1 MLGFLAKI
9 FGSKSE
15 RDIKAIQPLVV
26 KINEHYSK
34 LSALS
39 NDELRGKTTEFK
51 DKISSFLT
59 AIDEKIS
66 ALKAEAESEDLD
78 LHQKTAIY
86 DQVDALGKDRDTE
99 LEKVLLE
106 ILPEAFAVIKETS
119 RRLSEND
126 YLEVTATQ
134 FDRDYAARKNNVKIV
149 GDKAQWANK
158 WDAAGTEVAWNMVHY
173 DVQLIGGIVLHSGKI
188 AEMATGEGKT
198 LVSTLP
204 AYLNALA
211 GQGVH
216 IVTVND
222 YLARRDSEWN
232 GPLFE
237 FHGLTVDCID
247 KHEPNS
253 EERRKAYAA
262 DITYG
267 TNNEFGFDYL
277 RDNMSQTPDQLVQ
290 RKLHFA
296 MVDEVDS
303 VLIDD
308 ARTPLIISGPIP
320 RGDEHEFYELKPRIE
335 RLVNAQKAYVTQALN
350 EAKKLINAGNS
361 GTEEGEGGLALL
373 RAYRGLPK
381 NKALIKF
388 LSESGVRGLLL
399 KTENHYMADQ
409 SKNMPKVD
417 SELYFYIDE
426 KNNQV
431 ELTEKGIELITQ
443 SGEDPHFFVLPDVG
457 TEVAELEKSDLPL
470 EEKVIQKDALM
481 RDYSVKAERI
491 HSVNQLLK
499 AYTLFEIDVEYIIDE
514 GKIKIVDEQTGRI
527 MDGRRYSDGLHQAI
541 EAKENVKVEDATQ
554 TYATVTLQNYFRMY
568 HKLCGM
574 TGTATTEAGEFWSIY
589 KLDVVEIP
597 TNRNISRI
605 DEQDYVYRTVR
616 EKYNAVAAEIQY
628 LVFPYSHYETEYETD
643 KEGNV
648 KQKDGKPVIKY
659 DQTGRPVPKLDAKG
673 GLIPAVNPETGQL
686 EPKAGRPVLV
696 GTTSVEIS
704 ELLSRMLKLRGI
716 KHNVLNAKMHQ
727 KEADIVA
734 EAGQAGTVT
743 IATNMAGRGTDI
755 KLGAGVKEAGGLA
768 IVGTERHESRR
779 VDRQLRG
786 RAGRQGDP
794 GSSQF
799 FVSLEDNLMRLFGSE
814 RISGIMVRMGIE
826 DGEVIQHSMITK
838 SIERAQ
844 KKVEENNF
852 GIRKRL
858 LEYDDVMNSQRT
870 VIYAK
875 RKNALFGE
883 RLDVDM
889 NNMVFDV
896 AEDIVS
902 EYKQEGN
909 YDGFKLEVIKNF
921 SLDTDITEKEF
932 SSTSIPQLT
941 ERLFEEAE
949 AFYARKSEAIIQQSL
964 PVLTQVYQE
973 RGEHIEQIV
982 VPFTDGIRGIQVAV
996 DLKKAIDNKGKEVVR
1011 SFEKTIVLAL
1021 IDDSWKEH
1029 LREMDDLKQ
1038 SVQNAV
1044 YEQKDPLVIYKM
1056 EAFNLFKNMLNAVN
1070 KEVVSFLY
1078 KGGIPVQQE
1087 PDQVR
1092 EAPAPVKQ
1100 PKLQTTKQEFGRE
1113 EPGIEFGDTR
1123 EAVPQQPIR
1132 KEATVGRN
1140 EPCPCG
1146 SGKKYKNCHG
1156 ANL

>member
-1 MLGFLAKI
+1 MLGFLAKV

-15 RDIKAIQPLVV
+15 RDIKSIQPLVV
-26 KINEHYSK
+26 KINEEYAK
-34 LSALS
+34 LSSKS
-39 NDELRGKTTEFK
+39 NDELRAKTIEFK
-51 DKISSFLT
+51 GRISSFL
-59 AIDEKIS
+59 ADIDAKIS
-66 ALKAEAESEDLD
+66 ALKADAEGEDVD

-86 DQVDALGKDRDTE
+86 DQVDALGKDRDAE

-106 ILPEAFAVIKETS
+106 ILPEAFAVVKETS
-119 RRLSEND
+119 RRLSENE

-134 FDRDYAARKNNVKIV
+134 FDRDYAARKSNVKIV
-149 GDKAQWANK
+149 GDKAQWANR
-158 WDAAGTEVAWNMVHY
+158 WDAAGTEVVWNMVHY

-237 FHGLTVDCID
+237 FHGISVDCID

-335 RLVNAQKAYVTQALN
+335 RLVNAQKAYVSSALN
-350 EAKKLINAGNS
+350 EAKKLINAGNT

-443 SGEDPHFFVLPDVG
+443 SGEDPNFFILPDVG

-470 EEKVIQKDALM
+470 DEKVVTKDALM

-597 TNRNISRI
+597 TNRNISRL
-605 DEQDYVYRTVR
+605 DQQDYVYRTVR
-616 EKYNAVAAEIQY
+616 EKYNAVADEIVK
-628 LVFPYSHYETEYETD
+628 LTE
-643 KEGNV
+643 
-648 KQKDGKPVIKY
+648 
-659 DQTGRPVPKLDAKG
+659 
-673 GLIPAVNPETGQL
+673 
-686 EPKAGRPVLV
+686 AGRPVLV

-734 EAGQAGTVT
+734 EAGQAGQVT

-755 KLGAGVKEAGGLA
+755 KLGPGVKDAGGLA

-814 RISGIMVRMGIE
+814 RISSIMVRMGIE

-896 AEDIVS
+896 AEDIVN
-902 EYKQEGN
+902 EYKQEAN
-909 YDGFKLEVIKNF
+909 FDGFKLEVIKNF
-921 SLDTDITEKEF
+921 SLDTAITEKEF
-932 SSTSIPQLT
+932 SSTNAAQLT
-941 ERLFEEAE
+941 EKLFEEAE
-949 AFYARKSEAIIQQSL
+949 AFYARKSEAIVQQSL
-964 PVLTQVYQE
+964 PVLTQVYEE
-973 RGEHIEQIV
+973 RGQHIEQIV

-1056 EAFNLFKNMLNAVN
+1056 EAFNLFKNMLTAVN

-1087 PDQVR
+1087 PEDVK
-1092 EAPAPVKQ
+1092 EAPAPKKQ
-1100 PKLQTTKQEFGRE
+1100 PKLQTTKQEFGQE

>member
-1 MLGFLAKI
+1 MLGFLTKI

-15 RDIKAIQPLVV
+15 RDIKALQPLVAQ
-26 KINEHYSK
+26 INEEYAK
-34 LSALS
+34 LSSLS
-39 NDELRGKTTEFK
+39 NDELRHKTVEFK
-51 DKISSFLT
+51 ATITNALAD
-59 AIDEKIS
+59 IDAKVADIK
-66 ALKAEAESEDLD
+66 LKAENQELSLQE
-78 LHQKTAIY
+78 KTAMY
-86 DQVDALGKDRDTE
+86 DEVDALGKERDVE
-99 LEKVLLE
+99 LEKVLLQ
-106 ILPEAFAVIKETS
+106 IMPAAFATVKETS
-119 RRLSEND
+119 RRLSENNE
-126 YLEVTATQ
+126 LEVTATQ
-134 FDRDYAARKNNVKIV
+134 FDRDYAARKSNVKIV
-149 GDKAQWANK
+149 GDKALWANK
-158 WDAAGTEVAWNMVHY
+158 WDASGTEVNWNMVHY
-173 DVQLIGGIVLHSGKI
+173 DVQLIGGMVLNSGKI

-237 FHGLTVDCID
+237 FHGLKVDCID

-253 EERRKAYAA
+253 QERRNAYLA

-308 ARTPLIISGPIP
+308 ARTPLIISGPVP
-320 RGDEHEFYELKPRIE
+320 FGDQHEFHELKPRIE
-335 RLVNAQKAYVTQALN
+335 RLVNAQKTYVSQALN
-350 EAKKLINAGNS
+350 EAKKLINDGKV
-361 GTEEGEGGLALL
+361 GTEEGEGGMALL
-373 RAYRGLPK
+373 RAHRGLPK
-381 NKALIKF
+381 SKALIKF
-388 LSESGVRGLLL
+388 LSEGSVRQTLL
-399 KTENHYMADQ
+399 KTENYYMAEQ
-409 SKNMPKVD
+409 SKHMPKVD
-417 SELYFYIDE
+417 AELFFYIDE

-443 SGEDPHFFVLPDVG
+443 QGEDANFFILPDVG
-457 TEVAELEKSDLPL
+457 TSIAEIEKSSLSS
-470 EEKVIQKDALM
+470 EEKIAQKDALM

-541 EAKENVKVEDATQ
+541 EAKENVKVEDASQ

-597 TNRNISRI
+597 TNRGMARI
-605 DEQDYVYRTVR
+605 DEQDYVYRTIR
-616 EKYNAVAAEIQY
+616 EKYNAVAEEIVR
-628 LVFPYSHYETEYETD
+628 LTE
-643 KEGNV
+643 
-648 KQKDGKPVIKY
+648 
-659 DQTGRPVPKLDAKG
+659 
-673 GLIPAVNPETGQL
+673 
-686 EPKAGRPVLV
+686 AGRPVLV

-734 EAGQAGTVT
+734 EAGQAGQVT

-755 KLGAGVKEAGGLA
+755 KLGAGVKDAGGLA
-768 IVGTERHESRR
+768 IIGTERHESRR

-794 GSSQF
+794 GTSQF

-814 RISGIMVRMGIE
+814 RISNIMVKMGIE
-826 DGEVIQHSMITK
+826 DGEVIQHSMITN

-852 GIRKRL
+852 GVRKRL

-875 RKNALFGE
+875 RRNALFGD

-896 AEDIVS
+896 AEDIVT
-902 EYKQEGN
+902 EYKEAANFEG
-909 YDGFKLEVIKNF
+909 FRLEVIKNF
-921 SLDTDITEKEF
+921 SSDTAITEKDF
-932 SSTSIPQLT
+932 NSKNINTLT
-941 ERLFEEAE
+941 DILFEEVTS
-949 AFYARKSEAIIQQSL
+949 FYARKSEGIMNQAL
-964 PVLTQVYQE
+964 PVLTQVFAE
-973 RGEHIEQIV
+973 RGEQIEQVV
-982 VPFTDGIRGIQVAV
+982 VPFTDGIRHIQVPV
-996 DLKKAIDNKGKEVVR
+996 DLRKAIANNGREVTKA
-1011 SFEKTIVLAL
+1011 FEKTIILAL

-1029 LREMDDLKQ
+1029 LREMDELKQ

-1056 EAFNLFKNMLNAVN
+1056 EAFNLFKGMLNIVN

-1078 KGGIPVQQE
+1078 KGGIPVHQ
-1087 PDQVR
+1087 DADDVR
-1092 EAPAPVKQ
+1092 EAQAPKQQ
-1100 PKLQTTKQEFGRE
+1100 PKLQTTKQEFGQE
-1113 EPGIEFGDTR
+1113 EPGVEFGDTR
-1123 EAVPQQPIR
+1123 EQMPQQPIR

-1146 SGKKYKNCHG
+1146 SGKKFKNCHG
-1156 ANL
+1156 VNG

>member
-1 MLGFLAKI
+1 MLGFLTKI

-15 RDIKAIQPLVV
+15 RDIKALQPIVAQ
-26 KINEHYSK
+26 INQEYAK
-34 LSALS
+34 LAAIS
-39 NDELRGKTTEFK
+39 NDELRQKTIDFK
-51 DKISSFLT
+51 AQI
-59 AIDEKIS
+59 AS
-66 ALKAEAESEDLD
+66 ALADIDAKIAETKSKAEDISLSLTE
-78 LHQKTAIY
+78 KTALY
-86 DQVDALGKDRDTE
+86 EQVDALAKDRDVE
-99 LEKVLLE
+99 LEKTLNL
-106 ILPEAFAVIKETS
+106 ILPQAFAVVKETS
-119 RRLSEND
+119 RRLSENET
-126 YLEVTATQ
+126 LEVTATDH
-134 FDRDYAARKNNVKIV
+134 DRAYAAKKNNVKIV
-149 GDKAQWANK
+149 GDKAYWANK
-158 WDAAGTEVAWNMVHY
+158 WEAAGNEVSWNMVHY
-173 DVQLIGGIVLHSGKI
+173 DVQLIGGMVLHSGKI

-237 FHGLTVDCID
+237 FHGLRVDCID
-247 KHEPNS
+247 KHIPNS
-253 EERRKAYAA
+253 QERRNAYLA

-277 RDNMSQTPDQLVQ
+277 RDNMSQTPDELVQ

-308 ARTPLIISGPIP
+308 ARTPLIISGPVP
-320 RGDEHEFYELKPRIE
+320 FGDQHEFHELKPRIE

-350 EAKKLINAGNS
+350 EAKKLINEGKT

-373 RAYRGLPK
+373 RAHRGLPK

-388 LSESGVRGLLL
+388 LSESGVRQILL
-399 KTENHYMADQ
+399 KTENYYMADQ

-417 SELYFYIDE
+417 AALYFYIDE
-426 KNNQV
+426 KSNQV

-443 SGEDPHFFVLPDVG
+443 QGEDPNFFVLPDVG
-457 TEVAELEKSDLPL
+457 TEIAEIEKSSLL
-470 EEKVIQKDALM
+470 GEEKVAKKDSLM

-541 EAKENVKVEDATQ
+541 EAKENVKVEDASQ
-554 TYATVTLQNYFRMY
+554 TYATVTLQNFFRMY

-597 TNRNISRI
+597 TNKIMERK
-605 DEQDYVYRTVR
+605 DQQDYVYRTVR
-616 EKYNAVAAEIQY
+616 EKYNAVAEEI
-628 LVFPYSHYETEYETD
+628 
-643 KEGNV
+643 V
-648 KQKDGKPVIKY
+648 KLTQ
-659 DQTGRPVPKLDAKG
+659 
-673 GLIPAVNPETGQL
+673 E
-686 EPKAGRPVLV
+686 GRPVLV

-734 EAGQAGTVT
+734 EAGKAGTVT

-755 KLGAGVKEAGGLA
+755 KLGEGVKDAGGLA
-768 IVGTERHESRR
+768 IIGTERHESRR

-794 GSSQF
+794 GTSQF

-814 RISGIMVRMGIE
+814 RISNIMVKMGIE
-826 DGEVIQHSMITK
+826 DGEVIQHSMITN

-852 GIRKRL
+852 GVRKRL
-858 LEYDDVMNSQRT
+858 LEYDDVMNSQRS

-875 RKNALFGE
+875 RRNALFGD

-896 AEDIVS
+896 AEDVVT
-902 EYKQEGN
+902 EYKEMSN
-909 YDGFKLEVIKNF
+909 YDGFKLEVIRNF
-921 SLDTDITEKEF
+921 SFDTEITEAEF
-932 SSTSIPQLT
+932 NSKNIHTLTDQLFG
-941 ERLFEEAE
+941 EVSN
-949 AFYARKSEAIIQQSL
+949 FYARKSEGIMAQAMH
-964 PVLTQVYQE
+964 VLKQVFEE
-973 RGEHIEQIV
+973 RGDHVEQVI
-982 VPFTDGIRGIQVAV
+982 VPFTDGIRQINVPV
-996 DLKKAIDNKGKEVVR
+996 DLKKAIANNGREVTKA
-1011 SFEKTIVLAL
+1011 FEKTIILAL

-1029 LREMDDLKQ
+1029 LREMDELKQ

-1044 YEQKDPLVIYKM
+1044 YEQKDPLIIYKM
-1056 EAFNLFKNMLNAVN
+1056 EAFNLFKSMLNVIN

-1078 KGGIPVQQE
+1078 KGGIPIHQE
-1087 PDQVR
+1087 ADDVR
-1092 EAPAPVKQ
+1092 EARAPKKEQ
-1100 PKLQTTKQEFGRE
+1100 NKLRTSKPEYGD
-1113 EPGIEFGDTR
+1113 PGMLAAAMEDTR
-1123 EAVPQQPIR
+1123 EFVPPQPVR
-1132 KEATVGRN
+1132 KEMTIGRN

-1146 SGKKYKNCHG
+1146 SGKKFKNCHG
-1156 ANL
+1156 ANA